1 MAQWVEASKIKG
13 LCPAQETARANLP
26 PPIPVSPLPET
37 QPLAET
43 SLGAESKPFDFL
55 QSSEP
60 SAASRRS
67 NTVAHPGGSKKKGP
81 GFRKEVCRSW
91 IGGLMIIAGLVG
103 AVFFFF
109 FFDTSVEV
117 PTQELFGQTIGGGR
131 VNNLGLMAERQ
142 NGIIFSFG
150 IAIVGAVIE
159 FIARS
164 RE

>member
-1 MAQWVEASKIKG
+1 
-13 LCPAQETARANLP
+13 
-26 PPIPVSPLPET
+26 
-37 QPLAET
+37 
-43 SLGAESKPFDFL
+43 
-55 QSSEP
+55 
-60 SAASRRS
+60 
-67 NTVAHPGGSKKKGP
+67 
-81 GFRKEVCRSW
+81 
-91 IGGLMIIAGLVG
+91 MIIAGLVG